1 MSVAYFIL
9 VVTAIS
15 FATGLFVAFIIWVIK
30 WSIISRENHETSGV
44 KGFSQFLADLSS
56 VRNKSEQLALSGN
69 SMVNKEL
76 YQFYHGIPFLSRI
89 FSGSD
94 GNKTG
99 NDTSNKELYRYYH
112 GSATSGQTQEKSKD
126 QQQMNSIGNN
136 SLNKELYNY
145 YHGKN

>member
-30 WSIISRENHETSGV
+30 WSIISRENDETSGV
-44 KGFSQFLADLSS
+44 KGFTRFLSGLSS
-56 VRNKSEQLALSGN
+56 FREKSEQLAFSGN
-69 SMVNKEL
+69 NMANKEL
-76 YQFYHGIPFLSRI
+76 YQFYHGIPVLSRI
-89 FSGSD
+89 FSGSE
-94 GNKTG
+94 GNKPG
-99 NDTSNKELYRYYH
+99 NNSSNNELYRYYH

>member
-44 KGFSQFLADLSS
+44 LGFSQFLADLSS

-99 NDTSNKELYRYYH
+99 NDSSNKELYRYYH
-112 GSATSGQTQEKSKD
+112 GSATQEKTEDLKPKS
-126 QQQMNSIGNN
+126 STGNN
-136 SLNKELYNY
+136 YLNKELYNY
-145 YHGKN
+145 YHGEN

>member
-44 KGFSQFLADLSS
+44 LGFSQFLADLSS

-69 SMVNKEL
+69 R
-76 YQFYHGIPFLSRI
+76 IPFLSRI

-99 NDTSNKELYRYYH
+99 NDSSNKELYRYYH
-112 GSATSGQTQEKSKD
+112 GSATQEKTEDLKPKS
-126 QQQMNSIGNN
+126 STGNN
-136 SLNKELYNY
+136 YLNKELYNY
-145 YHGKN
+145 YHGEN